1 MLSPTLLLILLSCV
15 AFSQAVYEDCLTPPP
30 VDHGRAELR
39 QDNEHT
45 NTAIYSCK
53 SGYVL
58 KGAKK
63 LRCNVDTE
71 EWQGEP
77 PSCIRHKVSPLKKKL
92 LAIPEEPLVN
102 AELAQRLDLSC
113 IQAKVQAPD
122 IAHGAVDKYERR
134 RKGDKVFLVA
144 YYACSENYDFEFEQ
158 VNALYCGQEQWVG
171 ETPSCVPRNELSEAL
186 DDDDD
191 EEEDYDEY
199 DTIEDHTT
207 GEFMTTTTKMTPV
220 EVPPPPP
227 PPVLQAAAEE
237 EEEELE
243 PGLLI
248 EEPMQPKTQVEE
260 VAEPDAEPKSM
271 PQETQPAEAEA
282 EVEAAAEAQPATDI
296 SIVVEPTQDP
306 YTPRVLDS
314 NCGDDNGGCEQ
325 ICERLLFPGENEPR
339 LKCSCQTGYTLDPLT
354 YTNCHDIDECQEANA
369 GCAQICNNLPGSV
382 ECACEKGYQIDGSD
396 GKSCVDVDECAQPEV
411 AAECAGA
418 CENTPGSYRCVTPL
432 NNKETSREE
441 VEEHTDEEPVY
452 EVEVQ
457 PETTT
462 AAATIT
468 TTTTTTAATTEVQT
482 EMTAEPQPE
491 PETEPDILK
500 LSKAAPYCN
509 NGFGFSDELK
519 ACADLNECNMQLQD
533 GSPVC
538 QHKCENTI
546 GSFRCSCL
554 DGYTLQAD
562 GMSCAIMSCSDLDNP
577 LLGLPRCAHACED
590 TEQGYKCLCPAGYRL
605 GADAHSCEVLETV
618 CSRELGHERCRPGS
632 CVEGKDNSSFSCLCP
647 PGYTSE
653 DESCQD
659 VDECA
664 LNTHSC
670 SHSCF
675 NTAGGYQCLCPRGMS
690 LLEPEGHIC
699 VAPDPCALNNNGC
712 EQLCLS
718 AEGGAC
724 SCSKGFVLAAD
735 RKSCVD
741 VDECQVNN
749 GNCTQLC
756 RNLPGSHSC
765 SCERGYELN
774 ADGSRCQDID
784 ECSGLLAGGCTHEC
798 INKPGSYECGCPLG
812 YMLQQDERSCKP
824 ALVGCPPGTRHTEL
838 GGCEPVECAPGL
850 VHGAEGNCVDID
862 ECQLNNGGCSHLCVN
877 AEGSFKCS
885 CPAGYELAAN
895 AKDCEDINECAKDNG
910 GCPFECY
917 NEPGGFSCKT
927 PTIGSVPI
935 PTSVPLPKP
944 LPMPLPNPLPN
955 PLPDVLQV
963 RDRCQPF
970 QAPTNGRAHCNRY
983 RHKRKYFYTTRCK
996 ISCNAGYVLEG
1007 SATRTCG
1014 ASGNW
1019 EGLSNRC
1026 QPISTGLSWFGG
1038 NSAGVLGSFGG
1049 KCAALPTPKH
1059 GVISPASCTQLG
1071 SSFGGI
1077 CWLQCNMG
1085 YVPVAATRTTCVNG
1099 RWSLGS
1105 VLECKPTFDIDV
1117 EQTVQLPWR
1126 NPLTSFATPTQQ
1138 QRAYIKCPENV
1149 MLLLAPGQSR
1159 AHVFLQKP
1167 ATNVDYRYVEAHPP
1181 WAKQLQAHLPAGV
1194 HKIVF
1199 RAHDPLSQQTVACQ
1213 TLISIKPAAPAPIA
1227 MPMPMPG
1234 VGPRFESLQ
1243 EEKFM
1248 GLAASSGASFCP
1260 ASFEVHLKQHQHM
1273 RSVLWKEPRFEGKLL
1288 KMYKSSFPGA
1298 LFGLGDHE
1306 IKYEATTTDGQHQIC
1321 IFHIYVKAAEAEP
1334 VLPKL
1339 NFEQLSAP
1347 AKLMQPSHESYV
1359 VCPGKQPVKVT
1370 AHQSVN
1376 LPVGCTLKNVRSSSR
1391 QSQLRRGLLTSLWRP
1406 YY

>member
-468 TTTTTTAATTEVQT
+468 TTTTTTAATTEV
-482 EMTAEPQPE
+482 
-491 PETEPDILK
+491 
-500 LSKAAPYCN
+500 
-509 NGFGFSDELK
+509 
-519 ACADLNECNMQLQD
+519 
-533 GSPVC
+533 
-538 QHKCENTI
+538 
-546 GSFRCSCL
+546 
-554 DGYTLQAD
+554 
-562 GMSCAIMSCSDLDNP
+562 
-577 LLGLPRCAHACED
+577 
-590 TEQGYKCLCPAGYRL
+590 
-605 GADAHSCEVLETV
+605 
-618 CSRELGHERCRPGS
+618 
-632 CVEGKDNSSFSCLCP
+632 
-647 PGYTSE
+647 
-653 DESCQD
+653 
-659 VDECA
+659 
-664 LNTHSC
+664 
-670 SHSCF
+670 
-675 NTAGGYQCLCPRGMS
+675 
-690 LLEPEGHIC
+690 
-699 VAPDPCALNNNGC
+699 
-712 EQLCLS
+712 
-718 AEGGAC
+718 
-724 SCSKGFVLAAD
+724 
-735 RKSCVD
+735 
-741 VDECQVNN
+741 
-749 GNCTQLC
+749 
-756 RNLPGSHSC
+756 
-765 SCERGYELN
+765 
-774 ADGSRCQDID
+774 
-784 ECSGLLAGGCTHEC
+784 
-798 INKPGSYECGCPLG
+798 
-812 YMLQQDERSCKP
+812 
-824 ALVGCPPGTRHTEL
+824 
-838 GGCEPVECAPGL
+838 
-850 VHGAEGNCVDID
+850 
-862 ECQLNNGGCSHLCVN
+862 
-877 AEGSFKCS
+877 
-885 CPAGYELAAN
+885 
-895 AKDCEDINECAKDNG
+895 
-910 GCPFECY
+910 
-917 NEPGGFSCKT
+917 
-927 PTIGSVPI
+927 
-935 PTSVPLPKP
+935 
-944 LPMPLPNPLPN
+944 
-955 PLPDVLQV
+955 